1 MIKNNLRMMKMR
13 NLKSKDLILNQSMYN
28 NSEKIKQSIRNI
40 NKLSK
45 IIKLIINKKFKELNL
60 INSLTGNFRSQLVK
74 IHNKQKEP
82 IQRFHNKIIINNFR
96 K

>member
-1 MIKNNLRMMKMR
+1 MIKSNLRMMKMS

-28 NSEKIKQSIRNI
+28 NLEKIKQIIRNI
-40 NKLSK
+40 NRLSK

-60 INSLTGNFRSQLVK
+60 INNSIDNFSSQLVK
-74 IHNKQKEP
+74 IHNKQKEH